1 MGVQRNK
8 GDYLDASKLAT
19 ETDFGGIVKRRA
31 IIIEAAN
38 LKGQNPLPGA
48 EVDLK
53 NYQRYLCSIE
63 GGYWY
68 PAEITPLSKPSKK
81 ALLDEIRKAE
91 REAEYLFIAFSGH
104 GYTKRANP
112 YAFPQPTVNQ
122 LTMLCI
128 NDTEEIALAEINP
141 TIKNFIIADSCRT
154 IEQVQKFADFAEALQ
169 ASYRFTNTEQS
180 ARTIFDNA
188 VINAEAGQIIAYSC
202 GINESAGE
210 DKNRGGYFSAAMM
223 EFGLGQAS
231 RGFQRAISTAETF
244 EQARLI
250 VKSQAAQQNPE
261 YSAGRRLR
269 HFPFAVKV

>member
-1 MGVQRNK
+1 M
-8 GDYLDASKLAT
+8 
-19 ETDFGGIVKRRA
+19 IRRA

-48 EVDLK
+48 EVDFK

-68 PAEITPLSKPSKK
+68 PSEITPLSKPTKK
-81 ALLDEIRKAE
+81 VLLDEIRKAE
-91 REAEYLFIAFSGH
+91 REAGYLFIAFSGH

-112 YAFPQPTVNQ
+112 YLFPQPTVNQ

-128 NDTEEIALAEINP
+128 NDAEEIALSEINP
-141 TIKNFIIADSCRT
+141 AIKNFIIADSCRT
-154 IEQVQKFADFAEALQ
+154 IERVEKAYAAFADFISE
-169 ASYRFTNTEQS
+169 S
-180 ARTIFDNA
+180 ARSDKERYARMLFDDA

-223 EFGLGQAS
+223 ESGLGQAS